1 MFNEFILLELSQ
13 AKRIAMP
20 IVEIITIGTEL
31 LLGDVQDTNTRF
43 IARNLKETGYDV
55 FRISTVGDNQARIA
69 QLILEAINRS
79 DIVITTG
86 GLGPTVDDPT
96 REAVAQAFNT
106 HLIFH
111 EELWKQIEDRF
122 AQRGSIPTENNRKQ
136 AMLPVGSIAIENK
149 YGTAPG
155 ILLPVGDK
163 LLVCLQGVPHEMEH
177 LLLEDV
183 LPFLKTKFP
192 PTRQLATKVL
202 HTIGIGES
210 TLDNLIG
217 EFEKMENPTVGL
229 IAHSG
234 IVDIRLVASASTTS
248 EAFQIISRVEQQIR
262 NIVPEFIFGEDE
274 ETIEKIISKLACN
287 SPKNIVVRLVN
298 FPLDFQIEIPN
309 IDINMASDTLA
320 DQQIEPNDMMTI
332 IFSNLDIN
340 NQKQVVINMPGQ
352 SKITRTFLGPSQSFF
367 SWARN
372 IIFYYIWLRLINISK

>member
-1 MFNEFILLELSQ
+1 
-13 AKRIAMP
+13 MP

-122 AQRGSIPTENNRKQ
+122 TQRGSIPTENNRKQ
-136 AMLPVGSIAIENK
+136 AMLPAGSIAIENK

-155 ILLPVGDK
+155 ILLAVGDK
-163 LLVCLQGVPHEMEH
+163 LLVCLQGVPQEMEH

-192 PTRQLATKVL
+192 PTHQLAIKVL
-202 HTIGIGES
+202 HTHGIGES

-217 EFEKMENPTVGL
+217 EFEKKENPTVGL

-248 EAFQIISRVEQQIR
+248 EAFQMISRVEQQIR

-274 ETIEKIISKLACN
+274 ETIEKIISVLASN
-287 SPKNIVVRLVN
+287 SPINIVVRLVN

-309 IDINMASDTLA
+309 ININVASYPLEA
-320 DQQIEPNDMMTI
+320 QQTEPNDAMTI
-332 IFSNLDIN
+332 SFRFLDIN
-340 NQKQVVINMPGQ
+340 DQKQVVIILPGQ
-352 SKITRTFLGPSQSFF
+352 SKITRTFIGPSQSFF

-372 IIFYYIWLRLINISK
+372 IIFYYIWLRLIKISK